1 MTNISY
7 SYICVAF
14 WGRHIFPKNCQSCKN
29 ENGNAKF
36 YKLFEIDWR
45 EFLIIQGIF
54 QRKSTKK
61 GGNEFQWSDRVLF
74 IVFPS
79 HFSPIPLTPL
89 LFSVHGS
96 SRKKLLFDLDKLVWF
111 YRKRKSSNRWL
122 YRQKK
127 IKKDKKIVLTYY
139 NKLKKLTWLGWSFN
153 VTLRFETFFMDI
165 SRKLNFNATTVA
177 DL

>member
-127 IKKDKKIVLTYY
+127 IKKIKRTYLRTIT
-139 NKLKKLTWLGWSFN
+139 NWRNWLDW
-153 VTLRFETFFMDI
+153 D
-165 SRKLNFNATTVA
+165 
-177 DL
+177 DLSMLL

>member
-7 SYICVAF
+7 MCGVLGES
-14 WGRHIFPKNCQSCKN
+14 HISQERPVWYK
-29 ENGNAKF
+29 ENGNANF

-96 SRKKLLFDLDKLVWF
+96 SRKKLLFDLDKLVWY
-111 YRKRKSSNRWL
+111 YRERKSSNRWL

-127 IKKDKKIVLTYY
+127 IKRTYY

-153 VTLRFETFFMDI
+153 VTLRFETLFFHGYF
-165 SRKLNFNATTVA
+165 KEAEF
-177 DL
+177 